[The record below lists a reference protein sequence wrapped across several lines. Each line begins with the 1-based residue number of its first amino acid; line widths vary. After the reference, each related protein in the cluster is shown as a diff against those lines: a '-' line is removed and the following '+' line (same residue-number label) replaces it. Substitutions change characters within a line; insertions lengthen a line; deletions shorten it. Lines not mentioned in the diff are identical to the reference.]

1 MNFLYSFSAKCVNGE
16 TYETSEESTN
26 TSSLRKGRMPFSELS
41 SSDSSLKIESPVK
54 TSPRKERQSRSAT
67 PKSAKLDRNKVTEN
81 VDQSSQNTSQE
92 TSQSSPKSSVM
103 TKRLD
108 KKIESESA
116 IQSHPTT
123 PQSSSTSKSPTR
135 HKSART
141 PPINVDETS
150 SKISDSVSTGSSDTP
165 ASRRKSHSL
174 TPKSSPADS
183 SKKISSPF
191 SKVSSPKTSM
201 VTSKKTKEPANQIC
215 TNRRTSENEKT
226 NGSLKPIEIS
236 CKSSTL
242 GSLKKSPK
250 SESPK
255 GAELIGRALSPKML
269 LTVAPSGDISFAG
282 KKYFFCCFMI
292 VIIYQNFSQ
301 CS

>member
-81 VDQSSQNTSQE
+81 IDQSSQNTSQE
-92 TSQSSPKSSVM
+92 ISQSSPKSSVM

-116 IQSHPTT
+116 IQSRPTT
-123 PQSSSTSKSPTR
+123 PPQSSSTSKSSTR

-141 PPINVDETS
+141 TPVNVDETS
-150 SKISDSVSTGSSDTP
+150 KISDSESSDTP

-174 TPKSSPADS
+174 TPKSSPTDS

-201 VTSKKTKEPANQIC
+201 VTPKKTKEPANQIC
-215 TNRRTSENEKT
+215 TKRTSESEKT

-236 CKSSTL
+236 SKSSAL
-242 GSLKKSPK
+242 SSLKKSPK

-282 KKYFFCCFMI
+282 KRYFF
-292 VIIYQNFSQ
+292 VVL
-301 CS
+301 